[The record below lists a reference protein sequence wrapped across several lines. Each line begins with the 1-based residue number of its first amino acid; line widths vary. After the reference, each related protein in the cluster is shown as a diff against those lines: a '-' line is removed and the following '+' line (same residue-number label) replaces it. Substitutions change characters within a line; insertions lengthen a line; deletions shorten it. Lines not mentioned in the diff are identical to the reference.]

1 MATKK
6 TSASGKAAPLD
17 PKVAGKLLDKLSTDN
32 EFRRLF
38 KKDPKAALIQAGHK
52 LPKGDVEAAA
62 RFEQLCACAKVQS
75 FAPKADIIKAREAL
89 LEVLMAGMMQSPIQ
103 LNVASSAARRIR
115 K

>member
-6 TSASGKAAPLD
+6 TTGASGKTAPLD

-38 KKDPKAALIQAGHK
+38 KKDPKAALISVGYK
-52 LPKGDVEAAA
+52 EPLEDGTSGKRRRIYDCCTVD
-62 RFEQLCACAKVQS
+62 RI
-75 FAPKADIIKAREAL
+75 APKADIIKARAAL
-89 LEVLMAGMMQSPIQ
+89 LELLLAGMMQSPIQ
-103 LNVASSAARRIR
+103 LNVASSAARRTR

>member
-6 TSASGKAAPLD
+6 TTGASGKAAPLD

-38 KKDPKAALIQAGHK
+38 KKDPKAALVSVGYKEPAAN
-52 LPKGDVEAAA
+52 EASGKQ
-62 RFEQLCACAKVQS
+62 RRVYDCCTIDRI
-75 FAPKADIIKAREAL
+75 APKADIIKAREAIL
-89 LEVLMAGMMQSPIQ
+89 GMFTAGLGHQPIQ
-103 LNVASSAARRIR
+103 LNAATASRRTR

>member
-6 TSASGKAAPLD
+6 TTGASGKTAPLD

-38 KKDPKAALIQAGHK
+38 KKDPKAALISVGYKEPLETGTGGKQRRIY
-52 LPKGDVEAAA
+52 DCCTVD
-62 RFEQLCACAKVQS
+62 RI
-75 FAPKADIIKAREAL
+75 APKANIIKARESLQAL
-89 LEVLMAGMMQSPIQ
+89 LTSGLALSPIH
-103 LNVASSAARRIR
+103 LNVATTASRRTR

>member
-6 TSASGKAAPLD
+6 TGASGKTAPLD

-38 KKDPKAALIQAGHK
+38 KKDPKAALISVGYK
-52 LPKGDVEAAA
+52 EPKEDGTGRKPNPIYSCCQVE
-62 RFEQLCACAKVQS
+62 RI
-75 FAPKADIIKAREAL
+75 APKADVVKARDSLQAL
-89 LEVLMAGMMQSPIQ
+89 LTSGLALSPIH
-103 LNVASSAARRIR
+103 LNVATTASRRTR